1 MLDARFIRMAVC
13 VRYGQ
18 YNTQHNSNQHHDTQ
32 HNDIQTN
39 NKNATFG
46 IKDNQYRN
54 TQQAVSNC

>member
-1 MLDARFIRMAVC
+1 MLDARFIRNAVC

-18 YNTQHNSNQHHDTQ
+18 YNTQYNSNQHHDTQ

-39 NKNATFG
+39 NKNVTLS

-54 TQQAVSNC
+54 TQLGVLIC